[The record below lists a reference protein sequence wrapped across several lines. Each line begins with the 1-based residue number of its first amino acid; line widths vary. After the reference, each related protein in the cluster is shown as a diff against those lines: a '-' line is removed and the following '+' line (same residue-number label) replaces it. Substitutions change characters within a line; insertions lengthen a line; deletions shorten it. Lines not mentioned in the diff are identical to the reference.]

1 MTYTISILP
10 LLPNI
15 RALHFSET
23 VATAL
28 RLVGTIGAAER
39 ELQYYRDQSLK
50 SVASKIEILTLTDFH
65 AVHAPAVIRRFP
77 NLKVLCLDGLSDSGE
92 WKVINDFE
100 DSIAALS
107 SLIHLSIDL
116 ASEAGWPPY
125 PFTRLQERPP
135 PLRCLQLRNFWQDD
149 SVLWIITPFRQTL
162 EFLDL
167 DLDNDADGLQP
178 YFTQLDPVGL
188 PRLTTLNVHTS
199 LVLAPENL
207 LSPFREAPLLQSA
220 FRDGDLEAAVRRA
233 LEDRG
238 SSTLQPFFES
248 WKSLHTILAFGSD
261 LPAHS
266 YLAHRAANPPAAA
279 LRCLHQ
285 ESPLV
290 TEVEGFLMDDQPWSP
305 FFSEG
310 MSKALGL
317 EHTSHCLR
325 RTLDFGLNEVT
336 RMVAERNE
344 DKARACVKKLKDLE
358 EMRWEWKD

>member
-116 ASEAGWPPY
+116 ASEAG
-125 PFTRLQERPP
+125 
-135 PLRCLQLRNFWQDD
+135 
-149 SVLWIITPFRQTL
+149 
-162 EFLDL
+162 
-167 DLDNDADGLQP
+167 
-178 YFTQLDPVGL
+178 
-188 PRLTTLNVHTS
+188 
-199 LVLAPENL
+199 
-207 LSPFREAPLLQSA
+207 
-220 FRDGDLEAAVRRA
+220 
-233 LEDRG
+233 
-238 SSTLQPFFES
+238 
-248 WKSLHTILAFGSD
+248 
-261 LPAHS
+261 
-266 YLAHRAANPPAAA
+266 
-279 LRCLHQ
+279 
-285 ESPLV
+285 
-290 TEVEGFLMDDQPWSP
+290 
-305 FFSEG
+305 
-310 MSKALGL
+310 
-317 EHTSHCLR
+317 
-325 RTLDFGLNEVT
+325 
-336 RMVAERNE
+336 
-344 DKARACVKKLKDLE
+344 
-358 EMRWEWKD
+358 